1 MRRGWWRERARAG
14 ARSRSRGGAFAIV
27 SHMLAWLGAVIVDFV
42 VELLPGLAISLTDK
56 LSALECLCSTLEAHV
71 GESAAGVVDT
81 IALSTVRRYHDL
93 VGNLHLSEDEVD
105 ALLTEGPSWP
115 PIRAHLPESSL
126 VDLLWLLTD
135 RQDERDEEKH
145 ALEDRVANAE
155 AEARA
160 QKERADAAVAAAA
173 SAPRLTVEAGR
184 ANGEVDPARQEREK
198 SLEAEVKSAREN
210 KARDKETIS
219 QLEARILA
227 YEANGGFCFSLP
239 SQLLSPVGLPFDAPR
254 MLTFQLCAASR
265 LERSPSRASWGGVG
279 LTVTSGFSQGVV
291 DRFTSTITDL
301 NQQVS
306 ELRDE
311 NTTLLLQLAGVDE

>member
-1 MRRGWWRERARAG
+1 M
-14 ARSRSRGGAFAIV
+14 
-27 SHMLAWLGAVIVDFV
+27 
-42 VELLPGLAISLTDK
+42 
-56 LSALECLCSTLEAHV
+56 
-71 GESAAGVVDT
+71 
-81 IALSTVRRYHDL
+81 
-93 VGNLHLSEDEVD
+93 
-105 ALLTEGPSWP
+105 
-115 PIRAHLPESSL
+115 
-126 VDLLWLLTD
+126 TD

-311 NTTLLLQLAGVDE
+311 NSASPPLTRHLGLFKVASAALMHLALRKRSDPAAPAGWCGRVRECGRTAVVASRARARQAVRRRCPFVQSSAGLRVF